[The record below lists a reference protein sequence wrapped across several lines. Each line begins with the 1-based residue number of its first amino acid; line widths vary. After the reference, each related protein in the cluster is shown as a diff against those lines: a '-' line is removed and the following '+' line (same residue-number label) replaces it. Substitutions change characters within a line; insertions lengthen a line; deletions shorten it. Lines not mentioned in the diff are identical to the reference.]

1 MKIIKPKFWDKKN
14 ISLPS
19 IFLFP
24 LAFFYQFI
32 LKFKNYLTL
41 QRNFNVPIICIGNIY
56 IGGTGKTPLAI
67 KVFEFL
73 KELKKQPVVIKKKYS
88 NQLDEEL
95 LLKKYCNVIISSNRA
110 DGIKE
115 AIEKNYN
122 VIILDDGYQDLSIK
136 KNLNIVCFH
145 SSQKIGNGQTIPSG
159 PLRESLKSL
168 RNCDLIFYNGQK
180 DITFE
185 EKLNKYNSKLKY
197 IYFNY
202 NSNNINNYKNKNLI
216 AFAGIGNPDNFFNF
230 LKKNNLNLVK
240 EIYYPDHFKYSRK
253 DLENLINLKE
263 KMGALLVTTE
273 KDYLRIETNYVK
285 YFNFI
290 SIQTKF
296 ESPELFRKVISS
308 NIL

>member
-24 LAFFYQFI
+24 LALFYQFI

-73 KELKKQPVVIKKKYS
+73 KELKKQPVIIKKKHT

-95 LLKKYCNVIISSNRA
+95 LLKKYCDVIISSNRA
-110 DGIKE
+110 NGINE

-145 SSQKIGNGQTIPSG
+145 SSQKLETDRQY
-159 PLRESLKSL
+159 L
-168 RNCDLIFYNGQK
+168 Q
-180 DITFE
+180 
-185 EKLNKYNSKLKY
+185 
-197 IYFNY
+197 
-202 NSNNINNYKNKNLI
+202 
-216 AFAGIGNPDNFFNF
+216 
-230 LKKNNLNLVK
+230 
-240 EIYYPDHFKYSRK
+240 DH
-253 DLENLINLKE
+253 
-263 KMGALLVTTE
+263 
-273 KDYLRIETNYVK
+273 
-285 YFNFI
+285 
-290 SIQTKF
+290 
-296 ESPELFRKVISS
+296 
-308 NIL
+308 

>member
-1 MKIIKPKFWDKKN
+1 MKIFKPKFWDSN
-14 ISLPS
+14 TSIYSLIFYPITLIIICL
-19 IFLFP
+19 IFLKR
-24 LAFFYQFI
+24 
-32 LKFKNYLTL
+32 KFTSSKS
-41 QRNFNVPIICIGNIY
+41 FNLPVICIGNIY

-73 KELKKQPVVIKKKYS
+73 KELKKQPVIIKKKHT

-95 LLKKYCNVIISSNRA
+95 LLKKYCDVIISSNRA
-110 DGIKE
+110 NGIKE

-185 EKLNKYNSKLKY
+185 EKLNKNNSKLKY

-202 NSNNINNYKNKNLI
+202 DSNNINNFKNKNLI
-216 AFAGIGNPDNFFNF
+216 AFAGIGNPNNFFNF
-230 LKKNNLNLVK
+230 LKKNNLNLIK
-240 EIYYPDHFKYSRK
+240 EICYPDHFKYSRK
-253 DLENLINLKE
+253 DLENLVNLKE

>member
-1 MKIIKPKFWDKKN
+1 MKIIRPAFWKNKNIISFFLYPISLILLLVLILKKNVKPK
-14 ISLPS
+14 
-19 IFLFP
+19 
-24 LAFFYQFI
+24 
-32 LKFKNYLTL
+32 KFKIRT
-41 QRNFNVPIICIGNIY
+41 ICVGNIF
-56 IGGTGKTPLAI
+56 IGGTGKTSLSIAI
-67 KVFEFL
+67 L
-73 KELKKQPVVIKKKYS
+73 KIVNKKFKTTFIKKKYT

-115 AIEKNYN
+115 AIKKNYN